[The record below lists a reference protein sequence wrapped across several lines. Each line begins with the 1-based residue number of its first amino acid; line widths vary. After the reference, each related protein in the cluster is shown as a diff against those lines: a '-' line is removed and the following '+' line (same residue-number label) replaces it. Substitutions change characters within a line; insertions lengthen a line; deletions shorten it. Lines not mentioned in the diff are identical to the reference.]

1 MQLTSLTGKGAGLAF
16 VLILGSYF
24 SAFSQDNSPL
34 SRYGL
39 GDLVPPA
46 NILNRGMGNVSAAYS
61 DFQSI
66 NFINPASY
74 SKFGTQR
81 AIFDIGLDAS
91 NRTLRN
97 NTGAKYTSANV
108 IIPYLAAGF
117 QLKPEKSKTSW
128 GLAMGIRPL
137 SRVGYNVESSGKIP
151 AGDSI
156 INIYQGNGGVYQA
169 FAGTAIGIKNF
180 SIGVNT
186 GYRFGSK
193 DYTSTV
199 TIINDSVPDRYIQ
212 GQKKTNNTFNG
223 AFLEAGLQYELILKH
238 DTAKRKLTSLHF
250 GAYGTLQTNMRASR
264 DEILETAIV
273 NSNGNDIKIDSVLEV
288 RDQKGDIVYPS
299 TYGFGV
305 MYDYTGNSKVMVGAD
320 FVLQNWASYRY
331 YNTADLL
338 QNTWTVN
345 VGGMYVPDITGRSK
359 SYWSQVIYRA
369 GFHYGLEPA
378 KVAGNLNSYGVTFG
392 VGLPIKRYTYTE
404 LNRNNIVNVGFEFGQ
419 RGNKTSLLRENYYR
433 FTLGFSLSDIWFIK
447 RRYD

>member
-1 MQLTSLTGKGAGLAF
+1 
-16 VLILGSYF
+16 
-24 SAFSQDNSPL
+24 
-34 SRYGL
+34 
-39 GDLVPPA
+39 
-46 NILNRGMGNVSAAYS
+46 
-61 DFQSI
+61 
-66 NFINPASY
+66 
-74 SKFGTQR
+74 
-81 AIFDIGLDAS
+81 
-91 NRTLRN
+91 
-97 NTGAKYTSANV
+97 
-108 IIPYLAAGF
+108 
-117 QLKPEKSKTSW
+117 
-128 GLAMGIRPL
+128 MGIRPL
-137 SRVGYNVESSGKIP
+137 SRVGYNIESKGRIS
-151 AGDSI
+151 AGDSMI
-156 INIYQGNGGVYQA
+156 SIYQGNGGVYQA

-193 DYTSTV
+193 DYSTTV

-212 GQKKTNNTFNG
+212 GQKKTRNTFNG
-223 AFLEAGLQYELILKH
+223 AFLEAGVQYELILKQ
-238 DTAKRKLTSLHF
+238 DTSKRKTTSLHF

-320 FVLQNWASYRY
+320 FVMQNWASYRY

-345 VGGMYVPDITGRSK
+345 VGGMYVPDITGRAK
-359 SYWSQVIYRA
+359 SYWNQVIYRA

-378 KVAGNLNSYGVTFG
+378 KVAGNLNGYGVTFG
-392 VGLPIKRYTYTE
+392 VGLPIKKYSYAE
-404 LNRNNIVNVGFEFGQ
+404 FNRNNIVNVGVEFGQ

-433 FTLGFSLSDIWFIK
+433 FTLGFSLSDVWFIK

>member
-16 VLILGSYF
+16 ILILGSYF

-39 GDLVPPA
+39 GDIVPPA
-46 NILNRGMGNVSAAYS
+46 NILNRSMGNVSAAYS

-74 SKFGTQR
+74 SRFGTQR
-81 AIFDIGLDAS
+81 AIFDIGLDAN

-97 NTGAKYTSANV
+97 NTGSKYTSANV

-117 QLKPEKSKTSW
+117 QVKPEKAKMNW
-128 GLAMGIRPL
+128 GVAFGLRPL
-137 SRVGYNVESSGKIP
+137 TKVGYNIESKGRIS
-151 AGDSI
+151 AGDSMI
-156 INIYQGNGGVYQA
+156 TIYQGNGGVYQA

-180 SIGVNT
+180 SIGVNS

-199 TIINDSVPDRYIQ
+199 TLINDSVPDRYIQ
-212 GQKKTNNTFNG
+212 GQKKTRNTFNG
-223 AFLEAGLQYELILKH
+223 AFLEAGLQYQLILKQ
-238 DTAKRKLTSLHF
+238 DTTKITSLHF
-250 GAYGTLQTNMRASR
+250 GAYGTLQTKMSSSR

-273 NSNGNDIKIDSVLEV
+273 NTNGNDIKIDSVLELK
-288 RDQKGDIVYPS
+288 DQKGDILYPS

-305 MYDYTGNSKVMVGAD
+305 MYDYAGKSKLMIGAD
-320 FVLQNWASYRY
+320 LVLQNWASYRY

-345 VGGMYVPDITGRSK
+345 IGGMYVPDITGNSK
-359 SYWSQVIYRA
+359 SYWNQVIYRA

-392 VGLPIKRYTYTE
+392 VGLPIKKYSYAE

-419 RGNKTSLLRENYYR
+419 KGSKTTSLRENYYR